1 MKYIVE
7 IEKITDAQKKDI
19 NSDKMSHEFMMHMY
33 DQMFTTI
40 DRWHKNIWEMV
51 IAIGGGIG
59 ILKIFSYECGFYFD
73 IAVIGYIICLF
84 WILARLIDANYW
96 CNRNLFI
103 IYEIE
108 RQLLDGSEENL
119 FSGFRD
125 KNRISENKYG
135 TTIKIQI
142 YFVLFIILL
151 TVLSYLS
158 LKFYLFEELFTN
170 WRFYLIMFIL
180 SLSAIPALKTFF
192 KRKNDFKNKSL

>member
-40 DRWHKNIWEMV
+40 DRRHKNIWEMV

-59 ILKIFSYECGFYFD
+59 ILKIFSSEYGFYFD
-73 IAVIGYIICLF
+73 IAVIGYIIGLF

-158 LKFYLFEELFTN
+158 LKFYFFEELFTN

-180 SLSAIPALKTFF
+180 SLSAIPSLKTFF
-192 KRKNDFKNKSL
+192 KRKNDFENKSL

>member
-7 IEKITDAQKKDI
+7 IEEMANAQKKDV

-40 DRWHKNIWEMV
+40 DRRHKNIWEMV

-59 ILKIFSYECGFYFD
+59 ILQICSCRCDFYFD
-73 IAVIGYIICLF
+73 IAIIGYIIGLF

-103 IYEIE
+103 IHEIE
-108 RQLLDGSEENL
+108 RQLLDGKEKDI
-119 FSGFRD
+119 FAGFRD

-158 LKFYLFEELFTN
+158 LKFYFFEELFTN
-170 WRFYLIMFIL
+170 WKFYLIMFIL
-180 SLSAIPALKTFF
+180 SLSALPALKTFF
-192 KRKNDFKNKSL
+192 KRKNDFKDKS

>member
-40 DRWHKNIWEMV
+40 DRRHKNIWEMV

-73 IAVIGYIICLF
+73 IAVIGYIIGLF

-103 IYEIE
+103 IHEIE

-119 FSGFRD
+119 FSDFRD

-192 KRKNDFKNKSL
+192 KRKNDFENKSL